1 MRIHIML
8 QDRQRGKQVET
19 KAGKFEA
26 QNGAAAGPLLAVS
39 RQVMVRMC
47 RVRPR
52 QIPKPTGV
60 AEIKISL

>member
-26 QNGAAAGPLLAVS
+26 QNGAAAGLIGRGAWS
-39 RQVMVRMC
+39 
-47 RVRPR
+47 
-52 QIPKPTGV
+52 
-60 AEIKISL
+60 